1 MHKHNNIY
9 NTLCVTLPYFPVPS
23 GTVLC
28 DCASEGIIAI
38 TSCSVAVLN
47 LTLSAPE
54 SPQSIDNGP
63 APIGATNLPAAEE
76 VGLFVGIL
84 PITLGLSRFGTCGQ

>member
-28 DCASEGIIAI
+28 ASEGI
-38 TSCSVAVLN
+38 AVLN
-47 LTLSAPE
+47 LTLSAPV
-54 SPQSIDNGP
+54 SPHSIDNGP
-63 APIGATNLPAAEE
+63 APIGAASLAAAEE
-76 VGLFVGIL
+76 EGLFVGIL

>member
-1 MHKHNNIY
+1 MHKSSNIY
-9 NTLCVTLPYFPVPS
+9 NAVCVTLPYFPVPS

-28 DCASEGIIAI
+28 ASEGI
-38 TSCSVAVLN
+38 AVLN

-54 SPQSIDNGP
+54 SPHSIDNGP
-63 APIGATNLPAAEE
+63 APIGAANLAAAEE

-84 PITLGLSRFGTCGQ
+84 PITLGFSRFGTCGQ